1 MSSKLSLAIA
11 SLVVAFGSVGCSSS
25 WMSREEHDT
34 LTRELTEYKNALES
48 ENAQLRMKAAEF
60 DRLKTEFDTNSE
72 SAKFY
77 NDLAS
82 SLRAALNGL
91 GMDEK
96 KGDFTFNKEKGSIE
110 FKDGVL
116 FELGSWK
123 ISANGARVL
132 KTIADTQK
140 SNVIKIVGHAD
151 KKPITRA
158 ATKAALET
166 DTNMELSSR
175 RAVAVMGELLK
186 HGMRETQIA
195 SVEGHGTEPTSN
207 HGVAR
212 CVEIFIVKGASV
224 APTSFKAAP
233 KQPVKK

>member
-1 MSSKLSLAIA
+1 MSSKISLAIA
-11 SLVVAFGSVGCSSS
+11 SLVVAFSSVGCSSA
-25 WMSREEHDT
+25 WMSREEHE
-34 LTRELTEYKNALES
+34 RETAQLTEYKNALEQ

-60 DRLKTEFDTNSE
+60 DRLKAELDTNSE

-77 NDLAS
+77 NDLAA
-82 SLRAALNGL
+82 SLKAALNGL

-96 KGDFTFNKEKGSIE
+96 KGDFTFNREKGSIE

-123 ISANGARVL
+123 ISANGARIL

-151 KKPITRA
+151 KKPITRP
-158 ATKAALET
+158 ATKAALDT

-186 HGMRETQIA
+186 NGMRESQIA
-195 SVEGHGTEPTSN
+195 SVEGHGTSPTTN
-207 HGVAR
+207 NGIAR

-224 APTSFKAAP
+224 APTSFNKTLP
-233 KQPVKK
+233 KPVKK

>member
-60 DRLKTEFDTNSE
+60 DRLKAEFDTNSE

-123 ISANGARVL
+123 ISANGARIL

-140 SNVIKIVGHAD
+140 TNVIKVVGHAD
-151 KKPITRA
+151 KKPITRE
-158 ATKAALET
+158 ATKKALET
-166 DTNMELSSR
+166 DTNMELSCR

-212 CVEIFIVKGASV
+212 CVEIFIVKGTSV
-224 APTSFKAAP
+224 APTSFKVAP